1 MKKILIIILVSLLAM
16 SACQLSGEDLI
27 SENIS
32 KLEDD
37 NPFNRQQ
44 AVAALGATLNESVI
58 KPIALMLDDTD
69 DKVVEQT
76 YNELTRLHTVDKP
89 VVKNM
94 LELFS
99 QTEENWIDKA
109 IIYFIETETIDL
121 LDLVNNNID
130 LINQDLEVYRDLLL
144 LSEKEANI
152 LEELWQKQKD
162 EQVSNLILYL
172 DKLGYTPSKDQYD
185 KILSSENL
193 TEQEISL
200 ILNLLVRDSFDVNY
214 NQSEKI
220 VLKRENNKIETINNY
235 TPSINRCEEADRFL
249 STFDK
254 ELNTITKLLLIKE
267 NQPRYEEFF
276 RRILESGYDEETKI
290 IEDLEK
296 LERRELEE
304 ASVYLA
310 SLEDLNNKI
319 EKDLAIK
326 ELMASAFIEHSPD
339 EDLLEHQKILV
350 VFSDGSFNSTLHW
363 QLDSA
368 YRPNEKEEIR
378 YIFSIPKTSGLL
390 TFTDRYSYQEL
401 IHQEIGDE
409 TDLYELLKEAINLIE
424 KEE

>member
-144 LSEKEANI
+144 LSE
-152 LEELWQKQKD
+152 
-162 EQVSNLILYL
+162 
-172 DKLGYTPSKDQYD
+172 
-185 KILSSENL
+185 
-193 TEQEISL
+193 
-200 ILNLLVRDSFDVNY
+200 
-214 NQSEKI
+214 
-220 VLKRENNKIETINNY
+220 
-235 TPSINRCEEADRFL
+235 
-249 STFDK
+249 
-254 ELNTITKLLLIKE
+254 
-267 NQPRYEEFF
+267 
-276 RRILESGYDEETKI
+276 
-290 IEDLEK
+290 
-296 LERRELEE
+296 
-304 ASVYLA
+304 
-310 SLEDLNNKI
+310 
-319 EKDLAIK
+319 
-326 ELMASAFIEHSPD
+326 
-339 EDLLEHQKILV
+339 
-350 VFSDGSFNSTLHW
+350 
-363 QLDSA
+363 
-368 YRPNEKEEIR
+368 
-378 YIFSIPKTSGLL
+378 
-390 TFTDRYSYQEL
+390 
-401 IHQEIGDE
+401 
-409 TDLYELLKEAINLIE
+409 
-424 KEE
+424 